1 MQMLKVSTRGSRGQA
16 GDGEAVASSG
26 VCVVA
31 GGARADH
38 Q

>member
-1 MQMLKVSTRGSRGQA
+1 MQMLKVFTRGQA